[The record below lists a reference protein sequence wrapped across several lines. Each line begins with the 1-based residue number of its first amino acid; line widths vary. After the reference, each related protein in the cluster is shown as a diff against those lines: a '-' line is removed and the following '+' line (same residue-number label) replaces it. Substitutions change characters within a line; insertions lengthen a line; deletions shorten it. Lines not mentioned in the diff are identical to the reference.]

1 MKTQI
6 SYRNELK
13 EYTIDIKPI
22 EGKSGVIPEFRN
34 YTLVFKNIKN
44 PSLVLVKTM
53 EKTLPFSIKRV
64 GKDIIIDIKNI
75 NTLELVTI
83 KLKSEDM
90 LENLYMYEDNVN
102 IDNFIKDLEVPN
114 NLKDKVKDILLSND
128 NFTGFFKRLELKK
141 LGLSNVMIEKILEL
155 KKDLK

>member
-1 MKTQI
+1 
-6 SYRNELK
+6 
-13 EYTIDIKPI
+13 
-22 EGKSGVIPEFRN
+22 
-34 YTLVFKNIKN
+34 
-44 PSLVLVKTM
+44 M